1 MVAATSQAPVP
12 GQFTPAALMQHLA
25 VVAVV
30 PGHPEFVCNNMK
42 YKKIMSVQRC
52 GANCFI
58 IHRCAPPGC
67 NALGTDK
74 TVRAVALI
82 SLHHEQ
88 ESIPAYG

>member
-42 YKKIMSVQRC
+42 YKKNNVSS
-52 GANCFI
+52 
-58 IHRCAPPGC
+58 
-67 NALGTDK
+67 ALRRELFYHTPLR
-74 TVRAVALI
+74 TPRV
-82 SLHHEQ
+82 
-88 ESIPAYG
+88 